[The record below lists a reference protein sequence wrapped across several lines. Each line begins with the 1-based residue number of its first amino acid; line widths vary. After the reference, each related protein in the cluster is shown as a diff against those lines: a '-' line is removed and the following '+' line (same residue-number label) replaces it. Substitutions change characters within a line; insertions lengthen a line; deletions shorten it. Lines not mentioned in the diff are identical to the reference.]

1 MDEDV
6 APDDD
11 EDDFF
16 TASLR
21 FTQNM
26 EARPTQEGRREGGLT
41 PLKIEIEKYLDLPRL
56 GTADLENIY
65 ALHSVLGLWP
75 LQLCIQ
81 IQALVF
87 KYVHT

>member
-1 MDEDV
+1 MKIWRTPRDL
-6 APDDD
+6 
-11 EDDFF
+11 
-16 TASLR
+16 SRIL
-21 FTQNM
+21 
-26 EARPTQEGRREGGLT
+26 GG
-41 PLKIEIEKYLDLPRL
+41 YAYPRL